1 MKKFLEDSWVEYTS
15 TIDKYL
21 PNKIVAIRQHKYFK
35 SIVIFT
41 AFQLVAYAVVAMIGL
56 NNIDSICEHM
66 IKICAGFGRAET
78 IQ

>member
-35 SIVIFT
+35 YIVIFT

-56 NNIDSICEHM
+56 KNWSMLGIRMTSS
-66 IKICAGFGRAET
+66 KRPVT
-78 IQ
+78 S